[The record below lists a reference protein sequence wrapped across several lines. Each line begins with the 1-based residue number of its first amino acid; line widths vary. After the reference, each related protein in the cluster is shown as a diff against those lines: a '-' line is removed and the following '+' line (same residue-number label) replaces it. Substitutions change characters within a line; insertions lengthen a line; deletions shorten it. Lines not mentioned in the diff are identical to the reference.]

1 MKGGSPPKIKVDW
14 KKKMA
19 VNYSFNEFVQNMVKY
34 DEGTLDPAVFKDMV
48 GRYGQLT
55 VHLAKLMATSKDTVL
70 EMTKLM
76 PDYVNARKAQKVLCE
91 HASADFDGE
100 EDVEVEGE
108 HDAKVESEPETE
120 TKKPVKKAKAEKKAK
135 EPVEEKMDAEP
146 EDPTPYDGMNARELF
161 KMCKERCIDVKARQK
176 AAFYKDILLKD
187 DAAKAELVIE
197 KEPEVE
203 EDDWDI

>member
-1 MKGGSPPKIKVDW
+1 
-14 KKKMA
+14 MA

-76 PDYVNARKAQKVLCE
+76 PDYVNARKAQKILCE
-91 HASADFDGE
+91 HASADFEGE

-108 HDAKVESEPETE
+108 PDAKVESEPEPE
-120 TKKPVKKAKAEKKAK
+120 AKAAKKAK

-146 EDPTPYDGMNARELF
+146 EDPTPYDGMNARDLF
-161 KMCKERCIDVKARQK
+161 KMCKERGIDVKARQK
-176 AAFYKDILLKD
+176 AVFYKDILLKD
-187 DAAKAELVIE
+187 DAAKAEPVFE